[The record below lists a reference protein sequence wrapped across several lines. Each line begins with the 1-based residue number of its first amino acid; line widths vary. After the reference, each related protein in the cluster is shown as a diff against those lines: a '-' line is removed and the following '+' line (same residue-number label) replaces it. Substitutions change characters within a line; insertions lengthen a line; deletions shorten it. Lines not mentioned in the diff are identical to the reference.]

1 MRYNRFILSAIHLLG
16 LGLTGLFAQTPSSNT
31 VTDMDNNVYQTVII
45 GPQEWMAE
53 NLKTSKYNDGTAIP
67 LVTDN
72 KAWSNLTTPGYCWNS
87 NDTFSYKDIYGVL
100 YNWYTIE
107 TGKLCPSGWH
117 IPTDAEWTILFDFM
131 NDSSEIAADKFKEPG
146 TTHWKD
152 KKSDATNETSFTAL
166 PGGGRYRYGA
176 FASVDFYRYWWSA
189 TESGTKNAWL
199 WFMYSKSREVSRKD
213 YNKQYGFSVRCLKD

>member
-1 MRYNRFILSAIHLLG
+1 MRYYRFKLSAILLLG

-53 NLKTSKYNDGTAIP
+53 NLKTSRYNDGTAIP

-87 NDTFSYKDIYGVL
+87 NDTFSYKDIYGAL
-100 YNWYTIE
+100 YNWYTVE

-131 NDSSEIAADKFKEPG
+131 NDSSEIAADKFKETG
-146 TTHWKD
+146 TTHWNA
-152 KKSDATNETSFTAL
+152 KKSYATNETGFTAL

-176 FASVDFYRYWWSA
+176 FAGVNFYGYWWSA
-189 TESGTKNAWL
+189 TESGTRNAWL